1 MILVQQNESLT
12 SKAAKSRAAPPF
24 VSMQKLAGSEP
35 RVGSS
40 SMAIARDFQLN
51 HSVWS
56 LRCLRCLLSLAILLL
71 LLLRTFMYSALSMK
85 MNEGTSSTQLLDC

>member
-12 SKAAKSRAAPPF
+12 SKAAKSRAAPR
-24 VSMQKLAGSEP
+24 AGSEP

-71 LLLRTFMYSALSMK
+71 LLLRTFIHSALSMK

>member
-12 SKAAKSRAAPPF
+12 SKAAKTRAVPP
-24 VSMQKLAGSEP
+24 AGSEP

-40 SMAIARDFQLN
+40 SMAIIARDFQLN

>member
-1 MILVQQNESLT
+1 
-12 SKAAKSRAAPPF
+12 
-24 VSMQKLAGSEP
+24 
-35 RVGSS
+35 
-40 SMAIARDFQLN
+40 MAIARDFQLN

-56 LRCLRCLLSLAILLL
+56 LRWLRCLLSLAILLL